1 MHKGVKMKSRF
12 FLLITMTIAFVGM
25 AFLNA
30 NYLQENKTDGDV
42 KVKTQIKKTDKE
54 WKKILTPEQYKVLRK
69 SSTERPFTGKYNM
82 FFEEGTYL
90 CAACE
95 TPLFNS
101 EEKFDHGC
109 GWPSFSAAIDNGSVD
124 LHADNSLGMKRIEV
138 RCATCGS
145 HLGHVFDDGPAP
157 TGERYCINSVAL
169 DFQSAEANTSAQE
182 AIATFAAG
190 CFWGVEHKFSQIKG
204 VLSTRVGYTGGD
216 IKNPTYQLVCTG
228 KTGHAESIEITFDPS
243 VVSYKE
249 LLEHFFSLHDPTQIN
264 RQGPDVGTQY
274 RSVIFYHSPSQ
285 KKEAEVFIKNVE
297 NSKRFRKPIA
307 TKINPADVFYQAEDY
322 HQDYYEKLKIRK

>member
-1 MHKGVKMKSRF
+1 MKTRI
-12 FLLITMTIAFVGM
+12 FLLITIIVAFVGM
-25 AFLNA
+25 VFLNA
-30 NYLQENKTDGDV
+30 SYLQENKTNGDV
-42 KVKTQIKKTDKE
+42 KVKTQIKKTNKE

-69 SSTERPFTGKYNM
+69 SGTERPFTGKYNM

-90 CAACE
+90 CAACG

-101 EEKFDHGC
+101 KEKFDHGC
-109 GWPSFSAAIDNGSVD
+109 GWPSFSAAIDSGSVD
-124 LHADNSLGMKRIEV
+124 LHEDNSLGMNRIEV

-157 TGERYCINSVAL
+157 TGERYCINSVAM
-169 DFQSAEANTSAQE
+169 DFKPAEANKPIQE

-190 CFWGVEHKFSQIKG
+190 CFWGVEHEFSQIKG

-249 LLEHFFSLHDPTQIN
+249 LLKQFFSLHDPTQIN

-285 KKEAEVFIKNVE
+285 KEEAEAFIKE
-297 NSKRFRKPIA
+297 LESSKHFRKSIA
-307 TKINPADVFYQAEDY
+307 TKITPVDVFYQAEDY
-322 HQDYYEKLKIRK
+322 HQDYYKKLKIRK

>member
-1 MHKGVKMKSRF
+1 MKSRIILLLALTAIF
-12 FLLITMTIAFVGM
+12 FGI

-30 NYLQENKTDGDV
+30 NFLFEERTNGEQ

-54 WKKILTPEQYKVLRK
+54 WKEILTPEQYNVLRK
-69 SSTERPFTGKYNM
+69 SGTERPFTGKYNM
-82 FFEEGTYL
+82 LFEEGIYS
-90 CAACE
+90 CAACGA
-95 TPLFNS
+95 PLFES

-109 GWPSFSAAIDNGSVD
+109 GWPSFSAAIDNNSVEF
-124 LHADNSLGMKRIEV
+124 HTDNSMLMNRTEV

-157 TGERYCINSVAL
+157 TGDRFCINSAAL
-169 DFQSAEANTSAQE
+169 DFKSAETENPSQE

-190 CFWGVEHKFSQIKG
+190 CFWGIEHNFQQIEG

-216 IKNPTYQLVCTG
+216 VKNPTYQLVCSG

-249 LLEHFFSLHDPTQIN
+249 LLEHFFSLHDPTQID
-264 RQGPDVGTQY
+264 RQGPDIGTQY
-274 RSVIFYHSPSQ
+274 RSIIFYHSPSQ
-285 KKEAEVFIKNVE
+285 KEEAEVSIKDME
-297 NSKRFRKPIA
+297 ISKRFRRPVA
-307 TKINPADVFYQAEDY
+307 TKIAPADVFYQAEDY
-322 HQDYYEKLKIRK
+322 HQDYYKKIKIRH